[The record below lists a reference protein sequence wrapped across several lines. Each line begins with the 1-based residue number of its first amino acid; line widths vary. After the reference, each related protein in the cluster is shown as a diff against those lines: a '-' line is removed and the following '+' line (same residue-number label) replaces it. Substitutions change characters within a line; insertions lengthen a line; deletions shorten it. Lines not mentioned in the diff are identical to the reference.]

1 MTDYKPTG
9 KMLPQSERE
18 TLTFS
23 GTDHMAALAKARLAG
38 DPDPPARDPLRSGDS
53 DPFKAAYLDMTKGK

>member
-23 GTDHMAALAKARLAG
+23 GVDHMRAVEKARAAG
-38 DPDPPARDPLRSGDS
+38 EPLPPTRDPIRSSDS
-53 DPFKAAYLDMTKGK
+53 DPFKASYLNRIQEK

>member
-1 MTDYKPTG
+1 MTYKPTG

-23 GTDHMAALAKARLAG
+23 GVDHMRAVEKARAAG
-38 DPDPPARDPLRSGDS
+38 EPLPSARDPLRSGDG
-53 DPFKAAYLDMTKGK
+53 DPFKGAYLDMTKGR